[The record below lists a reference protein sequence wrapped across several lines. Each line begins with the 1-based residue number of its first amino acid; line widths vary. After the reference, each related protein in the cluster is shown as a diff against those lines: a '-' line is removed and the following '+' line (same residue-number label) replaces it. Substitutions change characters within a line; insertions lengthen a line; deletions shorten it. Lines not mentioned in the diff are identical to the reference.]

1 MHVSFPQSNVL
12 IKPFKT
18 MSLNVITLTA
28 VCLVLSVAAVV
39 LAVAAQVKRDALL
52 FARALELARQADVRL

>member
-1 MHVSFPQSNVL
+1 
-12 IKPFKT
+12 
-18 MSLNVITLTA
+18 MSLNVMTLTA

-52 FARALELARQADVRL
+52 FARALELARQADVRLWIRAKKEARSQFQTEWQ

>member
-1 MHVSFPQSNVL
+1 MRVSFPQSNIL

-18 MSLNVITLTA
+18 MSLNVIRLTA

>member
-1 MHVSFPQSNVL
+1 MRVSFPQSNVL

-18 MSLNVITLTA
+18 MSLNVMTLTA
-28 VCLVLSVAAVV
+28 VRLVLSVAAVV